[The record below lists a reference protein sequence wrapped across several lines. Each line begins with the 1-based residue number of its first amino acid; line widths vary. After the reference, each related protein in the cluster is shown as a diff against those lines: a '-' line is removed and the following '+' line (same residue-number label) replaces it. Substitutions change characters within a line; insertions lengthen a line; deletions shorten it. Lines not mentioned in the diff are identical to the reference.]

1 MLPANLT
8 APPRSPA
15 VPHLTDAERDRYRR
29 HLLLNDVGEAGQ
41 LALKNARVLLIGA
54 GGLGAPI
61 GLYLAAAGVGHI
73 GLIDDDTV
81 DTSNLQRQV
90 LYGTQDVGQL
100 KVHAAAARLR
110 DLNPHITIQPYPT
123 RFTAENAFEIAEGY
137 DLIIDGCDNFTAR
150 YLANDLAVITQRP
163 LVHAAIYQFD
173 GQATVFAHNDGPCYR
188 CLYPE
193 PPPAALAPNCAEAG
207 VLGVLPGLVGLIQAT
222 EALKI
227 ILGRGE
233 TLSGRLMM
241 IDALSMKFR
250 EMRISR
256 NPNCPVCGDTPTIR
270 TLADVAAA
278 CAATQVQCEWDL
290 SPAIYATRHTEATLI
305 DVREPHEITP
315 SDPGG
320 QLIPLSQLDA
330 AQATLDPT
338 AFTIIYCAV
347 GARSARAVTQ
357 LRAAGFTDVW
367 NLRGGVRALR
377 K

>member
-81 DTSNLQRQV
+81 DSSNLQRQV

-193 PPPAALAPNCAEAG
+193 PPPPRSPPTAPRPACSASSPAWWASSK
-207 VLGVLPGLVGLIQAT
+207 PP
-222 EALKI
+222 
-227 ILGRGE
+227 RP
-233 TLSGRLMM
+233 
-241 IDALSMKFR
+241 
-250 EMRISR
+250 SR
-256 NPNCPVCGDTPTIR
+256 SSS
-270 TLADVAAA
+270 AAA
-278 CAATQVQCEWDL
+278 RPSAA
-290 SPAIYATRHTEATLI
+290 A
-305 DVREPHEITP
+305 
-315 SDPGG
+315 
-320 QLIPLSQLDA
+320 
-330 AQATLDPT
+330 
-338 AFTIIYCAV
+338 
-347 GARSARAVTQ
+347 
-357 LRAAGFTDVW
+357 
-367 NLRGGVRALR
+367 
-377 K
+377 